1 MKFTLSLKQTYSKR
15 KKNQELGL
23 TFTPLH
29 YDAQTHLRLM
39 AQKVPWDI
47 SGYPRQSGPSCS
59 PPSPPPF
66 HQPWGWNS
74 DPTLFLL
81 LLSFFSCSQNG
92 VRAKFFQVAFPW
104 PCGSPLGI
112 THLIP
117 CLILTD
123 FHLPLPLQ
131 VRDATAGQFDTN
143 ASKMSSWFEEASSVA
158 CPMLWERYRSHQ
170 CYLQAL
176 LPAEFS
182 VNVLPW

>member
-1 MKFTLSLKQTYSKR
+1 MIVRPIWGWWHRRFPGTSLAAPGR
-15 KKNQELGL
+15 AAPPAAPP
-23 TFTPLH
+23 PLH
-29 YDAQTHLRLM
+29 PSTSHGGESQTLLSSFSPSFSSLVH
-39 AQKVPWDI
+39 KTE
-47 SGYPRQSGPSCS
+47 SGP
-59 PPSPPPF
+59 
-66 HQPWGWNS
+66 N
-74 DPTLFLL
+74 FL
-81 LLSFFSCSQNG
+81 
-92 VRAKFFQVAFPW
+92 QVAFPW

-112 THLIP
+112 TRLIP

-158 CPMLWERYRSHQ
+158 CPVLWEHYRSHQ

-176 LPAEFS
+176 LPAELS

>member
-1 MKFTLSLKQTYSKR
+1 MWFDLVAGGSGLAGDQLMTSAPLVAARLKWDLALATVDLEKAQTYFGDQINR
-15 KKNQELGL
+15 IQPQDDP
-23 TFTPLH
+23 FTSLNLKG
-29 YDAQTHLRLM
+29 T
-39 AQKVPWDI
+39 
-47 SGYPRQSGPSCS
+47 S
-59 PPSPPPF
+59 PTVPSPPF
-66 HQPWGWNS
+66 KQKTQQTGDRLKNS
-74 DPTLFLL
+74 KPR
-81 LLSFFSCSQNG
+81 C
-92 VRAKFFQVAFPW
+92 
-104 PCGSPLGI
+104 PLGI
-112 THLIP
+112 TRLIP

-182 VNVLPW
+182 VNVLP